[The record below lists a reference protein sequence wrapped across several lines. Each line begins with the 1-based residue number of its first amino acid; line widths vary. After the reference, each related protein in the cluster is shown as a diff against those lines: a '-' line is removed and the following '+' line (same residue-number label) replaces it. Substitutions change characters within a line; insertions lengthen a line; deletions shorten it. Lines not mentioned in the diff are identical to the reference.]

1 MTRIFLRFLLGID
14 ITDVQLPDYSVSLKN
29 HDLKF
34 FYARYDDS
42 FPTISEKVKIKNT
55 IYARYD
61 EDFPTTLQKK

>member
-1 MTRIFLRFLLGID
+1 MTRIFLRFLLSLD
-14 ITDVQLPDYSVSLKN
+14 ITAVELLDYSVSIEI

-34 FYARYDDS
+34 FFARYDDS
-42 FPTISEKVKIKNT
+42 FPTISEKVKIKNM

>member
-1 MTRIFLRFLLGID
+1 MTRIFLRFLLSLD
-14 ITDVQLPDYSVSLKN
+14 ITRFQPLDYSVSIEIHDFKN
-29 HDLKF
+29 

-42 FPTISEKVKIKNT
+42 FPTISEKVKIKNM